1 MALKLSVLDQS
12 PISEGTTAAQS
23 FARTVELAQ
32 LTEKLGY
39 HRYWLAEHHATTG
52 LAGSAPEVLIAHVAA
67 HTSTIRVGS
76 GGIML
81 PHYSPLKVVEQFR
94 VLHALHPGRIDLGLG
109 RAPGS
114 DGLTAIAL
122 QRDRSQRQSDDFA
135 QQMAELLAWLGE
147 GFPEDHPFGRIDAT
161 PLMPGGPEVWLLS
174 SSGWSAVAA
183 AQLGLSL
190 CFASF
195 INPDAADESIAL
207 YRRHFE
213 PSAGLPQPRATVAL
227 SVICADT
234 DTEAE
239 RLASSVRLWRRRQR
253 AGQRGPVPTVEEAAA
268 QLGAPD
274 KPGRMLVGGPERV
287 AAGLLALA
295 ETYAMDE
302 IMAVTITH
310 DHAARLRSYELLAGA
325 LGLEA
330 RLPGVDAGTLLAGAG
345 SGSRGGAQGLGDPA
359 P

>member
-1 MALKLSVLDQS
+1 MTLKLSVLDQS
-12 PISEGTTAAQS
+12 PIAEGTSAAQA
-23 FARTVELAQ
+23 FANTVDLARYAEQ
-32 LTEKLGY
+32 LGY

-52 LAGSAPEVLIAHVAA
+52 LAGSAPEVMIAHVAA

-76 GGIML
+76 GGVML

-122 QRDRSQRQSDDFA
+122 QRDRSQRLSDDFA

-147 GFPEDHPFGRIDAT
+147 GFPEDHPFRRIDAT

-195 INPDAADESIAL
+195 INPDAAEESIAL
-207 YRRHFE
+207 YREHFT
-213 PSAGLPQPRATVAL
+213 PSAALQEPRVTLAL
-227 SVICADT
+227 SVVCART
-234 DTEAE
+234 DTEAD

-268 QLGAPD
+268 QLGGPD
-274 KPGRMLVGGPERV
+274 KPGRMLVGGPGRV
-287 AAGLLALA
+287 ADGLLALA

-302 IMAVTITH
+302 IMVVTITH
-310 DHAARLRSYELLAGA
+310 DHAARRRSYELLAGA
-325 LGLEA
+325 VGLEPP
-330 RLPGVDAGTLLAGAG
+330 LPGVDAGTLLAGAG
-345 SGSRGGAQGLGDPA
+345 LGRPGWNA
-359 P
+359 GPR